1 MSTQHLTISAR
12 PSRVA
17 SLFFTLTLLVSFVS
31 TATAT
36 PHTLHENSVQEQQ
49 QSQTPATTD
58 RERAEALLK
67 QGKNTEALPF
77 LERAAADAPT
87 DARLMYQL
95 GYTRAVASMNVSD
108 AAAQRRARVKARI
121 ELTRAK
127 ELGYESALLEATL
140 RGLPPDGA
148 NPPRFSENP
157 VVEEAMNAGEAAFA
171 RGEFAKAR
179 EGYQRA
185 LELDP
190 AQYFAALFVGDMF
203 FKEGYAKP
211 KGGEQ
216 SALFDQSGE
225 WFARAIKINPNIET
239 AYRYWGSALM
249 DGGKMDE
256 ALEKVVEAYIRMP
269 YQKLSPQGLLRWASM
284 NKMEQPKHPLINIP
298 TGVERKSNGD
308 MNINLDMSMMD
319 DKKKDGTNHW
329 FFYGLS
335 RAAYQS
341 ASFAKDH
348 PTEKTYRHTLSE
360 EVNALRMVA
369 DAVNEDVKKK
379 KIKKLDPSL
388 ANLVKLHNDGLLE
401 AYILLARP
409 DEGIAQDYAAYLEAN
424 PDKLRRY
431 VRQYVMGRSN

>member
-1 MSTQHLTISAR
+1 MT
-12 PSRVA
+12 
-17 SLFFTLTLLVSFVS
+17 F
-31 TATAT
+31 
-36 PHTLHENSVQEQQ
+36 
-49 QSQTPATTD
+49 QTRSKSD
-58 RERAEALLK
+58 RERAEALLS
-67 QGKNTEALPF
+67 QGKNTEALPL

-87 DARLMYQL
+87 DARLMYSL
-95 GYTRAVASMNVSD
+95 GYTRSVAAMAIKD
-108 AAAQRRARVKARI
+108 PAAQRRARIKARI

-127 ELGYESALLEATL
+127 ELGYRSTLLDVTL
-140 RGLPPDGA
+140 RDLPPDGA
-148 NPPRFSENP
+148 NPPRFSDNP

-171 RGEFAKAR
+171 RGEFAEAR
-179 EGYQRA
+179 KGYQRA
-185 LELDP
+185 LDLDP
-190 AQYFAALFVGDMF
+190 KQYFAALFIGDMF

-211 KGGEQ
+211 RGDEKI
-216 SALFDQSGE
+216 ALFNQSGE
-225 WFARAIKINPNIET
+225 WFARAIKINPTIET

-249 DGGKMDE
+249 DSGKMDE
-256 ALEKVVEAYIRMP
+256 ALEKVVEAYITMP
-269 YQKLSPQGLLRWASM
+269 YQQLSPQGLLRWASM
-284 NKMEQPKHPLINIP
+284 NKMEQPKHPLINVP

-308 MNINLDMSMMD
+308 MNITLDMKMMD

-341 ASFAKDH
+341 ASFAKNH
-348 PTEKTYRHTLSE
+348 PNEKTYRHTLRE
-360 EVNALRMVA
+360 EVEALRMVA

-388 ANLVKLHNDGLLE
+388 ATLVKLHNDGLLE

-409 DEGIAQDYAAYLEAN
+409 DEGIAQDHADYLKAN